1 MKIKKQNK
9 LIELKDKNSNEI
21 MFNDSAE
28 DINVVFITDENY
40 ALSTAVACN
49 SLIKNKNDNS
59 NINIFIV
66 TTGLTNNVRHWF
78 EASKVPSVV
87 IHIIEI
93 KNNFEYLALKH
104 QHVSPAAL
112 IKFDLPNIFPKLN
125 KILYLDSDVIIS
137 SDITSLFQ
145 TSIEE
150 CYAAVVKDFAAMRW
164 DHHVKINHKN
174 YFNSGVMLLNLVMM
188 RNKNITTKLIDIKAK
203 KLHLHFMD
211 QDEFNIAFEEK
222 VFFLSPTYNFMERNF
237 YESPQ
242 KTSEL
247 YEIPF
252 DEFQGIIK
260 SPCIQHLTNIPK
272 VWNNPK
278 DKYFQSWFYFLPDI
292 LFNDYIQ
299 ELDNFST
306 LIESSLKEN
315 IELLNSEKISFEK
328 KLDDVNF
335 KMQQS
340 EAIAD
345 AKIRESEAI
354 AEAKIADAKIRESEA
369 IAEAKI
375 ADAKIRESE
384 AKAKESEAKAKES
397 EAKAKVSEAKAK
409 ESEAKAKESEAKAK
423 VSEAKAKESEAKAKE
438 SEAKAKESEAKA
450 KESEAKAKESEA
462 KAKESEA
469 KLCAIY
475 RSKSWR
481 ITAPLRWPVYQVRLL
496 LQFGLK
502 IRINDLVRKILKKLV
517 PYVSARPA
525 LRAWVKRAVYRLGIA
540 ERLKPLYR
548 SNINLKINAPLSVI
562 DVVNKDTLPLPIQT
576 LRRKGSNGVNSNKRT
591 PLEAY
596 FMDCEQGQ

>member
-9 LIELKDKNSNEI
+9 LIELKDENSNEI
-21 MFNDSAE
+21 MFNDNAE
-28 DINVVFITDENY
+28 AINVVFITDENY

-49 SLIKNKNDNS
+49 SLIKSKNDNS
-59 NINIFIV
+59 YINIFIV
-66 TTGLTNNVRHWF
+66 TTGLTDNVRHWF
-78 EASKVPSVV
+78 GTSKVPSVV

-93 KNNFEYLALKH
+93 KNDFEYLALKH
-104 QHVSPAAL
+104 QYVSSAAL

-137 SDITSLFQ
+137 SDITFLFQ

-174 YFNSGVMLLNLVMM
+174 YFNSGVMLLNLEMM
-188 RNKNITTKLIDIKAK
+188 RKNTITTKLIDIKAK
-203 KLHLHFMD
+203 KLHSHFMD
-211 QDEFNIAFEEK
+211 QDDFNIAFEEK
-222 VFFLSPTYNFMERNF
+222 VFYLSPTYNFMERNF
-237 YESPQ
+237 YVSPQ
-242 KTSEL
+242 KTAEL

-278 DKYFQSWFYFLPDI
+278 DKYFQSWLYFLPDI

-328 KLDDVNF
+328 KLFDVNF

-340 EAIAD
+340 EAIGE
-345 AKIRESEAI
+345 AKIAEAKSRESEAI
-354 AEAKIADAKIRESEA
+354 AEAKIAEAKSRESEA
-369 IAEAKI
+369 IAEAKS
-375 ADAKIRESE
+375 RESE
-384 AKAKESEAKAKES
+384 AIAEVKIAEAKS
-397 EAKAKVSEAKAK
+397 R
-409 ESEAKAKESEAKAK
+409 
-423 VSEAKAKESEAKAKE
+423 E

-469 KLCAIY
+469 KLNAIY
-475 RSKSWR
+475 GSKSWR
-481 ITAPLRWPVYQVRLL
+481 ITAPLRFAIQAAKALL
-496 LQFGLK
+496 K
-502 IRINDLVRKILKKLV
+502 WSKT
-517 PYVSARPA
+517 
-525 LRAWVKRAVYRLGIA
+525 
-540 ERLKPLYR
+540 
-548 SNINLKINAPLSVI
+548 LS
-562 DVVNKDTLPLPIQT
+562 K
-576 LRRKGSNGVNSNKRT
+576 
-591 PLEAY
+591 Y
-596 FMDCEQGQ
+596 FISF